1 MTRLERG
8 GSELSECQI
17 RFSVSFAIFSQI
29 NIKVGQFQ
37 KILML
42 SRTKFGP
49 FLISPVLVQ
58 YLETIFGK
66 SNKIFRNKK

>member
-29 NIKVGQFQ
+29 DMKVGKFQ
-37 KILML
+37 KKIYGGMKFFSTILW
-42 SRTKFGP
+42 GYEI
-49 FLISPVLVQ
+49 FLDHFMGV
-58 YLETIFGK
+58 
-66 SNKIFRNKK
+66 